1 MHHNK
6 GKSLHK
12 SLEARIK
19 YVLNPAKTDSG
30 KYVAPSNV
38 PLKLPTPS
46 GLWHID
52 NTEIGHTE
60 NLRRV

>member
-1 MHHNK
+1 MFSIHPRLMAANM
-6 GKSLHK
+6 L
-12 SLEARIK
+12 
-19 YVLNPAKTDSG
+19 P
-30 KYVAPSNV
+30 PSNV
-38 PLKLPTPS
+38 QLKLPMPS